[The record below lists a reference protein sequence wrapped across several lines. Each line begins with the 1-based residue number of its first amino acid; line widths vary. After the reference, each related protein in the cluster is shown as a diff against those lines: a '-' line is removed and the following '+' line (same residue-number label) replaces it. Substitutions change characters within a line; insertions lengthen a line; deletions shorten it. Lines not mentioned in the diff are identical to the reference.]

1 MRTTLGALGLLVLL
15 GGAMPAVAQQ
25 IELVAPPPAPEV
37 PRMVIPPGDHER
49 VTRPSDADFY
59 PLGPR
64 VRQDPTYVG
73 PLSVRT
79 ATGRAGVA
87 GWTAPSV
94 PVGSAQVTRE
104 STGWFA
110 LGFALEW
117 GGPPARRAPAPRQA
131 PAARPAAR

>member
-1 MRTTLGALGLLVLL
+1 MMRTTLGALGVVMLLAGAVPAL
-15 GGAMPAVAQQ
+15 GQE
-25 IELVAPPPAPEV
+25 IEIVAPPPVREV

-79 ATGRAGVA
+79 PTGRAGVA

-94 PVGSAQVTRE
+94 PVGPAQVTRE

-117 GGPPARRAPAPRQA
+117 GGPPVRRAPG
-131 PAARPAAR
+131 ARPVAR